1 MSHGDDGDLTR
12 PARRL
17 FDLSPAHPSLPAG
30 RMCFSTATLFRVM
43 SARHYAM
50 VGCVGPWTPLVQ
62 TYQQDCSFWA
72 SCGYAAIAAL
82 PRLL

>member
-1 MSHGDDGDLTR
+1 MSHGDGGDLTR

-43 SARHYAM
+43 SARHHVM
-50 VGCVGPWTPLVQ
+50 VRCVGPWTPLVQ
-62 TYQQDCSFWA
+62 AYQQDCSF
-72 SCGYAAIAAL
+72 
-82 PRLL
+82 